1 MSLPEI
7 DEIER
12 LSPVG
17 DTANWVLVTDEIA
30 DRLHVGYC
38 LWIDALTEI
47 RRRME
52 YLRDQHRVG
61 WNPSAELQ
69 QRLDDLN
76 ERDEVYA
83 AHHMDT
89 ARAFLDAADGDINAT
104 LQERTNRRTKLIGA
118 IVQLRH
124 AWENGWQ
131 TADEWT
137 PEERNELTWLMYC
150 NPEMKSLYRI
160 AEQNTLYF
168 VAKLEALRAKTDRE
182 APALPGRNPY
192 RKTGGG
198 NPYRAKAFNPYRR
211 KH

>member
-1 MSLPEI
+1 MSLNLPTIHET
-7 DEIER
+7 
-12 LSPVG
+12 SVG
-17 DTANWVLVTDEIA
+17 DTANWVPLTDEIA

-104 LQERTNRRTKLIGA
+104 LQDRTNRRTELIAA
-118 IVQLRH
+118 IVRLRH